1 MHKDLGMPNLESRL
15 RCRSNP
21 DQELRTRSL
30 HVASTVCVASVLWIG
45 GIIAPSSTIA
55 GTLDDVRARG
65 VLICGVSEGLP
76 GFSEKDSSGVWR
88 GFDVD
93 FCKAVAAAVFGDITK
108 VEYRPLS
115 AETRFEALKDRRI
128 DLLSRNS
135 TWTMSRELELGLE
148 FAGISYFDGQGFL
161 LPALYGATSPL
172 QLGGAKICV
181 ATGTTS
187 EKNASAFFES
197 HNLKVTFLTFAER
210 AQAHA
215 AYAEKK
221 CDAFT
226 GDRSGLAA
234 ERSLLSTPEDHVILR
249 DVISKEP
256 LGPVTREEDSRWTG
270 LVRWTLFA
278 LINAEELGISSK
290 SVSAEKGEQAVALGA
305 PAVRSLGLSRDW
317 LVKLI
322 GSVGNYA
329 EIFERNLGPDT
340 PLQLNRGMNALWNE
354 GGLLY
359 APPMQ

>member
-1 MHKDLGMPNLESRL
+1 M
-15 RCRSNP
+15 
-21 DQELRTRSL
+21 
-30 HVASTVCVASVLWIG
+30 
-45 GIIAPSSTIA
+45 
-55 GTLDDVRARG
+55 
-65 VLICGVSEGLP
+65 
-76 GFSEKDSSGVWR
+76 
-88 GFDVD
+88 
-93 FCKAVAAAVFGDITK
+93 FGDITK

-115 AETRFEALKDRRI
+115 AEARFEALKDRRI
-128 DLLSRNS
+128 DLLSRNT
-135 TWTMSRELELGLE
+135 TWTMSRDLELGLE

-187 EKNASAFFES
+187 EKNASAFFQS
-197 HNLKVTFLTFAER
+197 HNLKVSFLTFTER

-215 AYAEKK
+215 AYADKK
-221 CDAFT
+221 CDVFT

-234 ERSLLSTPEDHVILR
+234 ERSLLSAPEDHVILR

-256 LGPVTREEDSRWTG
+256 LGPVTREDDPHWTG

-278 LINAEELGISSK
+278 LINAEELGINSK
-290 SVSAEKGEQAVALGA
+290 SVGAEKGEQAVALGA
-305 PAVRSLGLSRDW
+305 PAVRSLGLPRDW
-317 LVKLI
+317 LIKLI